1 MKLVFDNFI
10 SALKVTLNWSRY
22 IGIFIPDELTG
33 RRQKLLVQ
41 AYSVFMYYLFIGFF
55 ITTQIISFILVW
67 GDLNLM
73 TDVGLVL
80 GTNLALSAKIAVFF
94 FKREDLA
101 NILKKND
108 DTLRSETRAEG
119 KKIISEIDRETNAFM
134 KVFFCFGV
142 GTVIAWFLSTPKGEL
157 HMITWYPFD
166 FKRSPA
172 YEIIMIHQTIAVAVI
187 ASLLITVDII
197 MLSMIAVCRCRV
209 KLVGLS
215 LQTICDD
222 LPCNV
227 KNKLTSDEEVI
238 VAKRIREYIIEH
250 QAILDCISELQ
261 NHFSPALLVQLLTS
275 VVIICVTA
283 YQLAVEKSSDLLRKF
298 TMASFLFAM
307 STEMF
312 TFGYQG
318 GHLSHDSMEVA
329 TAAYSC
335 PWYTFPTSLKRSLL
349 VIMIRAQQPA
359 LLTAGGFTTLSLETF
374 VTIMKASYSFFTVL
388 QEATD

>member
-10 SALKVTLNWSRY
+10 FALKVTLNWCRY
-22 IGIFIPDELTG
+22 FGIFIPDELTG

-41 AYSVFMYYLFIGFF
+41 AYSVFMFMLFIGFF
-55 ITTQIISFILVW
+55 IITQIILFILVW
-67 GDLNLM
+67 GDLSLM

-94 FKREDLA
+94 FKREELA
-101 NILKKND
+101 SILKKND
-108 DTLRSETRAEG
+108 DTLRFETREEG

-157 HMITWYPFD
+157 HIATWYPCD
-166 FKRSPA
+166 TKRSPA
-172 YEIIMIHQTIAVAVI
+172 YEIIMIHQLAITAD
-187 ASLLITVDII
+187 LL

-209 KLVGLS
+209 KLVGLY

-238 VAKRIREYIIEH
+238 VAKRIREYVIEH

-298 TMASFLFAM
+298 TMASFLFGM

-312 TFGYQG
+312 MFSYQG

-374 VTIMKASYSFFTVL
+374 VTIMKASYRFFTVL

>member
-10 SALKVTLNWSRY
+10 FALKVTLNWCRY
-22 IGIFIPDELTG
+22 FGIFIPDELTG

-41 AYSVFMYYLFIGFF
+41 AYSVFMFMLFIGFF
-55 ITTQIISFILVW
+55 IITQIILFILVW
-67 GDLNLM
+67 GDLSLM

-94 FKREDLA
+94 FKREELA
-101 NILKKND
+101 SILKKND
-108 DTLRSETRAEG
+108 DTLRFETREEG
-119 KKIISEIDRETNAFM
+119 KKIISE
-134 KVFFCFGV
+134 
-142 GTVIAWFLSTPKGEL
+142 
-157 HMITWYPFD
+157 YPCD
-166 FKRSPA
+166 TKRSPA

-187 ASLLITVDII
+187 ASLAITADLL

-209 KLVGLS
+209 KLVGLY

-238 VAKRIREYIIEH
+238 VAKRIREYVIEH
-250 QAILDCISELQ
+250 QAVLDCISELQ

-283 YQLAVEKSSDLLRKF
+283 YQLAVEKSSDMLRKF
-298 TMASFLFAM
+298 TMASFLFGM

-312 TFGYQG
+312 MFGYQG

-374 VTIMKASYSFFTVL
+374 VTVS
-388 QEATD
+388 

>member
-119 KKIISEIDRETNAFM
+119 KKIISETSCESAR
-134 KVFFCFGV
+134 V
-142 GTVIAWFLSTPKGEL
+142 GTTTLPISAVVTILETLEL
-157 HMITWYPFD
+157 I
-166 FKRSPA
+166 S
-172 YEIIMIHQTIAVAVI
+172 Q

-238 VAKRIREYIIEH
+238 VAKRIREYVIEH

>member
-10 SALKVTLNWSRY
+10 FALKVTLNWCRY
-22 IGIFIPDELTG
+22 FGIFIPDELTG
-33 RRQKLLVQ
+33 RRQKLLVR
-41 AYSVFMYYLFIGFF
+41 AYSVFMFMLFIGFF
-55 ITTQIISFILVW
+55 IITQIILFILVW
-67 GDLNLM
+67 GDLSLM

-94 FKREDLA
+94 FKREELA
-101 NILKKND
+101 SILKKND
-108 DTLRSETRAEG
+108 DTLRFETREEG
-119 KKIISEIDRETNAFM
+119 KKIISE
-134 KVFFCFGV
+134 
-142 GTVIAWFLSTPKGEL
+142 
-157 HMITWYPFD
+157 YPFD
-166 FKRSPA
+166 TKRSPA
-172 YEIIMIHQTIAVAVI
+172 YEIIMIHQ
-187 ASLLITVDII
+187 
-197 MLSMIAVCRCRV
+197 
-209 KLVGLS
+209 
-215 LQTICDD
+215 
-222 LPCNV
+222 
-227 KNKLTSDEEVI
+227 NKLTSDEEVI
-238 VAKRIREYIIEH
+238 VAKRIREYVIEH

-261 NHFSPALLVQLLTS
+261 NHFSPALLGQLLTS

-283 YQLAVEKSSDLLRKF
+283 YQLAVEKSSDMMRQF
-298 TMASFLFAM
+298 TMASFLFGM

-312 TFGYQG
+312 MFGYQG

>member
-10 SALKVTLNWSRY
+10 FALKVTLNWCRY
-22 IGIFIPDELTG
+22 FGIFIPDELTG

-41 AYSVFMYYLFIGFF
+41 AYSVFMFMLFIGFF
-55 ITTQIISFILVW
+55 IITQIILFILVW
-67 GDLNLM
+67 GDLSLM

-94 FKREDLA
+94 FKREELA
-101 NILKKND
+101 SILKKND
-108 DTLRSETRAEG
+108 DTLRFETREEG

-157 HMITWYPFD
+157 HIATWYPCD
-166 FKRSPA
+166 TKRSPA
-172 YEIIMIHQTIAVAVI
+172 YEIIMIHQ
-187 ASLLITVDII
+187 
-197 MLSMIAVCRCRV
+197 
-209 KLVGLS
+209 
-215 LQTICDD
+215 
-222 LPCNV
+222 
-227 KNKLTSDEEVI
+227 NKLTSDEEVI
-238 VAKRIREYIIEH
+238 VAKRIREYVIEH

-298 TMASFLFAM
+298 TMASFLFGM

-312 TFGYQG
+312 MFSYQG

-374 VTIMKASYSFFTVL
+374 VTIMKASYRFFTVL